1 MDLKILN
8 TATIVRI
15 RESLEQEYA
24 GEWNMPAEYYEQ
36 INAIDA
42 ELKERKRTKTKT
54 KLKQD

>member
-54 KLKQD
+54 KLR

>member
-1 MDLKILN
+1 M
-8 TATIVRI
+8 
-15 RESLEQEYA
+15 